1 MRRAGGTV
9 TVMDMSENGAVVS
22 VLDEGEGVSPEGEGL
37 SPIATAPAAG
47 GGRGFWFGQPAGT
60 PASRD

>member
-22 VLDEGEGVSPEGEGL
+22 VLDEGEGVSPEGEGV
-37 SPIATAPAAG
+37 SPIATAPAAAG
-47 GGRGFWFGQPAGT
+47 GWRFWFGQPAGT